1 MKLSSYETSNME
13 ETNKI
18 DSNCECGNDCK
29 CGCHCNSKKKLKIAL
44 VFFAIIVLGAIV
56 IVSILRDRIVNQNQ
70 FQISVV
76 GQGRISYE
84 PDTANITLGVQ
95 IDKVAKAEDAL
106 NQLNE
111 KTNKIIEAV
120 TKLGVAREDIKTQN
134 YNLYANYDYV
144 NTVSRVSGYNA
155 NESIVIKVKDI
166 QSNNSLIS
174 KVISEATKAGA
185 NQINGVVFD
194 NSNIDNLK
202 QEARVKAIFN
212 AKEKS
217 KEIEKSLGV
226 KLGKIVGMWEN
237 YISPVTEA
245 VYSDYAKGGMG
256 AGANVTP
263 NIPTGTYEVFVETNL
278 SYKIK

>member
-1 MKLSSYETSNME
+1 MKLFSYETSNME

-29 CGCHCNSKKKLKIAL
+29 CGCHCNSKKKIKIAL
-44 VFFAIIVLGAIV
+44 VFFAILVIGAIV

-76 GQGRISYE
+76 GQGRIAYE

-134 YNLYANYDYV
+134 YNLYTNYDYV
-144 NTVSRVSGYNA
+144 SGVSKISGYNA

-185 NQINGVVFD
+185 NQINGVVFE

-202 QEARVKAIFN
+202 QEARVKAILN

-226 KLGKIVGMWEN
+226 RLGKIVGMWEN
-237 YISPVTEA
+237 YISPGAEA

-256 AGANVTP
+256 AGGNVTP